1 MLDSLWSGFKNLFDP
16 AKMIYDE
23 YVAPVLNYEL
33 SSVAKGGPPSYMRP
47 TKDSVTVGGVLKDFA
62 GGFLNLGESG
72 SGVAPTGPY
81 TPPSVKRVN
90 AARSTAGGQ
99 NFRSTQS
106 KLAANFGFTNRA
118 MQGLAKANTS
128 DVQQIK
134 LITQQLMSTANRR
147 GSINTQLASS
157 RLGNVSSRTSFPK
170 VKKPSY
176 FG

>member
-33 SSVAKGGPPSYMRP
+33 MSRP
-47 TKDSVTVGGVLKDFA
+47 DPTGNVGSGSPVTVGGVLKDFA

-72 SGVAPTGPY
+72 SGIAPTGPY

-90 AARSTAGGQ
+90 APRSTAGGQ
-99 NFRSTQS
+99 NFRSTKS
-106 KLAANFGFTNRA
+106 NLAANFGFTNRA
-118 MQGLAKANTS
+118 IQGLAKANTS
-128 DVQQIK
+128 DVQQIQ
-134 LITQQLMSTANRR
+134 LITRQLLNTANRR

-157 RLGNVSSRTSFPK
+157 RLGNISSRTSFPK

>member
-33 SSVAKGGPPSYMRP
+33 MSKPDPTGNVGSSSP
-47 TKDSVTVGGVLKDFA
+47 VTVGGVLKDFA

-72 SGVAPTGPY
+72 SGIAPTGPY

-99 NFRSTQS
+99 NFRSTKS
-106 KLAANFGFTNRA
+106 NLAADFGFTNRA
-118 MQGLAKANTS
+118 IQGLAKANTS
-128 DVQQIK
+128 DVQQIQ
-134 LITQQLMSTANRR
+134 LITRQLLNTANRR

-157 RLGNVSSRTSFPK
+157 RLGNISSRTSLPK

-176 FG
+176 FE

>member
-33 SSVAKGGPPSYMRP
+33 MSRP
-47 TKDSVTVGGVLKDFA
+47 DPTGNVGAGSPVTVGGVLKDFA

-118 MQGLAKANTS
+118 IQGLAKANTS

-134 LITQQLMSTANRR
+134 LITRQLMSTANRR

-157 RLGNVSSRTSFPK
+157 RLGNISSRTSFPK

>member
-33 SSVAKGGPPSYMRP
+33 MSRP
-47 TKDSVTVGGVLKDFA
+47 DPTGNVGAGSPVTVGGVLKDFA

-118 MQGLAKANTS
+118 IQGLAKANTS
-128 DVQQIK
+128 DVQQIQ
-134 LITQQLMSTANRR
+134 LITRQLLSTANRR

-157 RLGNVSSRTSFPK
+157 RLGNISSRTSFPK

>member
-33 SSVAKGGPPSYMRP
+33 MSRPDPTGNVGSSSP
-47 TKDSVTVGGVLKDFA
+47 VTVGGVLKDFA

-99 NFRSTQS
+99 NFRSTKS
-106 KLAANFGFTNRA
+106 NLAANFGFTNRA
-118 MQGLAKANTS
+118 IQGLAKANTS
-128 DVQQIK
+128 DVQQIQ
-134 LITQQLMSTANRR
+134 LITRQLLSTANRR

-157 RLGNVSSRTSFPK
+157 RLGNISSRTSFPK

>member
-33 SSVAKGGPPSYMRP
+33 MSKPDPTGNVGSSSP
-47 TKDSVTVGGVLKDFA
+47 VTVGGVLKDFA

-72 SGVAPTGPY
+72 SGIAPTGPY

-99 NFRSTQS
+99 NFRSTKS
-106 KLAANFGFTNRA
+106 NLAADFGFTNRA
-118 MQGLAKANTS
+118 IQGLAKANTS
-128 DVQQIK
+128 DVQQIQ
-134 LITQQLMSTANRR
+134 LITRQLLNTANRR

-157 RLGNVSSRTSFPK
+157 RLGNISSRTSFPK

-176 FG
+176 FE

>member
-33 SSVAKGGPPSYMRP
+33 MSRPDPTGNVGASSP
-47 TKDSVTVGGVLKDFA
+47 VTVGGVLKDFA

-99 NFRSTQS
+99 NFRSTKS
-106 KLAANFGFTNRA
+106 NLAANFGFTNRA
-118 MQGLAKANTS
+118 IQGLAKANTS
-128 DVQQIK
+128 DVQQIQ
-134 LITQQLMSTANRR
+134 LITRQLLSTANRR

-157 RLGNVSSRTSFPK
+157 RLGNISSRTSFPK

>member
-33 SSVAKGGPPSYMRP
+33 MSRPDPTGNVGSSSP
-47 TKDSVTVGGVLKDFA
+47 VTVGGVLKDFA

-118 MQGLAKANTS
+118 IQGLAKANTS
-128 DVQQIK
+128 DVQQIQ
-134 LITQQLMSTANRR
+134 LITRQLLSTANRR

-157 RLGNVSSRTSFPK
+157 RLGNISSRTSFPK

>member
-16 AKMIYDE
+16 VKMIYNE
-23 YVAPVLNYEL
+23 YVEPVLSYEL
-33 SSVAKGGPPSYMRP
+33 MSRSDPTGNVGASSP
-47 TKDSVTVGGVLKDFA
+47 VTVGGVLKDFA

-72 SGVAPTGPY
+72 SGVAPSGPY
-81 TPPSVKRVN
+81 TPPAIKRIN
-90 AARSTAGGQ
+90 APRSTAGGQ

-106 KLAANFGFTNRA
+106 KLATDFGFTNRA

-134 LITQQLMSTANRR
+134 LITQQLLNTANRR

-157 RLGNVSSRTSFPK
+157 RLGNISSRTSFPK
-170 VKKPSY
+170 VRKPSY
-176 FG
+176 FE

>member
-16 AKMIYDE
+16 VKMIYDE

-33 SSVAKGGPPSYMRP
+33 MSRSDP
-47 TKDSVTVGGVLKDFA
+47 TGNVGANSPVTVGGVLKDFA

-72 SGVAPTGPY
+72 SGVAPSGPY
-81 TPPSVKRVN
+81 TPPSIKRIN

-106 KLAANFGFTNRA
+106 KLATDFGFTNRA

-134 LITQQLMSTANRR
+134 LITQQLLNTANRR

-157 RLGNVSSRTSFPK
+157 RLGNISSRTSFPK

>member
-33 SSVAKGGPPSYMRP
+33 MSRPDPTGNVGASSP
-47 TKDSVTVGGVLKDFA
+47 VTVGGVLKDFA

-72 SGVAPTGPY
+72 SGIAPTGPY

-99 NFRSTQS
+99 NFRSTKS
-106 KLAANFGFTNRA
+106 NLAANFGFTNRA
-118 MQGLAKANTS
+118 IQGLAKANTS
-128 DVQQIK
+128 DVQQIQ
-134 LITQQLMSTANRR
+134 LITRQLLSTANRR

-157 RLGNVSSRTSFPK
+157 RLGNISSRTSFPK

-176 FG
+176 FE